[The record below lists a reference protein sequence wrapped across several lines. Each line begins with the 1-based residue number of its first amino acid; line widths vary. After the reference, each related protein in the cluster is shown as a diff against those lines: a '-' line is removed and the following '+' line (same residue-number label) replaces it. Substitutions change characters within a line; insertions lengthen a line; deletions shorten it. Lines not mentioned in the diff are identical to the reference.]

1 MSLKKRSLRA
11 GFEPARE
18 NPIGF
23 RVQRLNHSAIT
34 APAYFLTLS
43 IYLHSYIMFHR
54 KLHKNITTLFAQ
66 YLGSRNSSVGRA
78 SDWRS
83 EGPWFNPGFRHRN
96 NRRLAHFLFYFLNI
110 CICFYFYYSTK
121 NICCAFFAFYWT
133 APRTSEYRRNSLS
146 PHVLTK
152 QNVTSCHL
160 VMLYLGCQEKQ
171 HKINIKWQ
179 LRKTR
184 KSSHTGNR
192 TRAAWVKARNPNH

>member
-1 MSLKKRSLRA
+1 
-11 GFEPARE
+11 
-18 NPIGF
+18 
-23 RVQRLNHSAIT
+23 
-34 APAYFLTLS
+34 
-43 IYLHSYIMFHR
+43 MFI
-54 KLHKNITTLFAQ
+54 KNWNITNW
-66 YLGSRNSSVGRA
+66 SNSSHVISAAEIAQLGERQTEDLKVPG
-78 SDWRS
+78 SI
-83 EGPWFNPGFRHRN
+83 PGFGTETTGG
-96 NRRLAHFLFYFLNI
+96 LPIFYFIFLI
-110 CICFYFYYSTK
+110 YVFVFIFIIQPKIYVV
-121 NICCAFFAFYWT
+121 FFAFYWT
-133 APRTSEYRRNSLS
+133 DPRTSDYRRNSLS